1 MQKVTTLT
9 RQGIFEPI
17 VDAENRLRFLC
28 DGQWADY
35 NEGRT
40 IAITSPVDGSL
51 VGYVPALSQAD
62 IDQVFRRAQ
71 AAQKGWAQASLEER
85 AQALH
90 RAAQLLEENS
100 ETLVAILMKEIAKA
114 RRDARDEVLRSA
126 QYIRFTAE
134 EGRRLKG
141 EMLLGDS
148 FAPSNRNKMAL
159 VYRVPVGVVLAIP
172 PFNYPVNLAVSKMA
186 PALIAGNAVVL
197 KPPTQGS
204 IAGIYLV
211 RVFQA
216 AGFPPGVVQV
226 VTGRGSEIGDYLT
239 THPLVNMITFTGSS
253 TVGMRLGKVT
263 GMVPLLMELGGKDAA
278 IVLDDADMALAAKE
292 IAGGAFTYSG
302 QRCTAMKR
310 VIATE
315 AAADALLVELL
326 PLVEKL
332 KVGRPED
339 DATVIPLISHESA
352 DYVQELIDDA
362 LAQGARLLLGNR
374 RQGNLLW
381 PTVID
386 GVTPQMRLAWEE
398 QFGPVLPII
407 RVRDAQEAVRTA
419 NQSEYGLQ
427 SAIFTRNIDA
437 ALGIAHALE
446 VGTVQINGKSAR
458 GPDHFPFIGVKAS
471 GMGAQGV
478 RYSIEAMTRPKSIVF
493 NLHEWQGFT
502 GL

>member
-1 MQKVTTLT
+1 MQKVATLSH
-9 RQGIFEPI
+9 QGIFEPI
-17 VDAENRLRFLC
+17 VGEENNLRFLR
-28 DGQWADY
+28 DGEWADH
-35 NEGRT
+35 NAGT
-40 IAITSPVDGSL
+40 IPISSPVDDSL
-51 VGYVPALSQAD
+51 VGQVPALSQAD
-62 IDQVFRRAQ
+62 IDEVFQRAQ
-71 AAQKGWAQASLEER
+71 AAHRGWAQTSLEDR
-85 AQALH
+85 AQCLH
-90 RAAQLLEENS
+90 RTAQLLEENV
-100 ETLVAILMKEIAKA
+100 EIMVDVLMREIAKA
-114 RRDARDEVLRSA
+114 RKDARDEVLRSA
-126 QYIRFTAE
+126 QYIHFTAE

-141 EMLLGDS
+141 EMILGDS
-148 FAPSNRNKMAL
+148 FAPTNRNKMAL
-159 VYRVPVGVVLAIP
+159 VHRVPLGVVLAIP
-172 PFNYPVNLAVSKMA
+172 PFNYPINLAVSKMA

-197 KPPTQGS
+197 KAPTQGS

-211 RVFQA
+211 RAFQA
-216 AGFPPGVVQV
+216 AGFPPSVVQV

-278 IVLDDADMALAAKE
+278 LVLDDADMALAAKE
-292 IAGGAFTYSG
+292 IASGAFTYSG

-310 VIATE
+310 VIATD
-315 AAADALLVELL
+315 AAADALLDELL
-326 PLVEKL
+326 PLVSKM
-332 KVGRPED
+332 KVGRPDD
-339 DATVIPLISHESA
+339 DATVIPLINHESA

-362 LAQGARLLLGNR
+362 LARGARLLTGNQR
-374 RQGNLLW
+374 RGNLMW

-386 GVTPQMRLAWEE
+386 RVTPEMRLAWEE

-407 RVRDAQEAVRTA
+407 RVHDAQEAVRIA
-419 NQSEYGLQ
+419 NKSEYGLQ

-446 VGTVQINGKSAR
+446 VGAVQINGKSAR

-502 GL
+502 AL

>member
-1 MQKVTTLT
+1 MQTATALPRT
-9 RQGIFEPI
+9 GIFEPI
-17 VDAENRLRFLC
+17 VDDNNRLRVLRN
-28 DGQWADY
+28 GQWVAFA
-35 NEGRT
+35 GPHT
-40 IAITSPVDGSL
+40 LPIGSPVDGSL
-51 VGYVPALSQAD
+51 VGEVPALAKED
-62 IDQVFRRAQ
+62 IDEVFQRAQ
-71 AAQKGWAQASLEER
+71 VAHRGWCQTPLEER
-85 AQALH
+85 AQCLH
-90 RAAQLLEENS
+90 RTAQLLEENCD
-100 ETLVAILMKEIAKA
+100 TLVAILMREIAKA
-114 RRDARDEVLRSA
+114 RKDARDEVTRSA
-126 QYIRFTAE
+126 QYIHFTAE

-141 EMLLGDS
+141 DMILGDS
-148 FAPSNRNKMAL
+148 FAPANRNKMAL
-159 VYRVPVGVVLAIP
+159 VHRVSLGVVLAIP
-172 PFNYPVNLAVSKMA
+172 PYNYPVNLAVSKMA

-204 IAGIYLV
+204 IAGTYLV

-226 VTGRGSEIGDYLT
+226 VTGRGSDIGDYLT
-239 THPLVNMITFTGSS
+239 CHPLVNMITFTGSS

-263 GMVPLLMELGGKDAA
+263 GLIPLLMELGGKDAA
-278 IVLDDADMALAAKE
+278 IVLDDADMALTAKE
-292 IAGGAFTYSG
+292 AVGGAFSYSG

-315 AAADALLVELL
+315 PAADALLDVLL

-332 KVGRPED
+332 KVGYPED

-362 LAQGARLLLGNR
+362 LTKGARLLIGNR
-374 RQGNLLW
+374 REGNLLW

-386 GVTPQMRLAWEE
+386 GVTLDMRLAWEE

-407 RVRDAQEAVRTA
+407 RVKDAQEAVRIA

-458 GPDHFPFIGVKAS
+458 GPDHFPFVGTKAS

-478 RYSIEAMTRPKSIVF
+478 RYSIEAMTRLKSIVF
-493 NLHEWQGFT
+493 NLQEWQGFT